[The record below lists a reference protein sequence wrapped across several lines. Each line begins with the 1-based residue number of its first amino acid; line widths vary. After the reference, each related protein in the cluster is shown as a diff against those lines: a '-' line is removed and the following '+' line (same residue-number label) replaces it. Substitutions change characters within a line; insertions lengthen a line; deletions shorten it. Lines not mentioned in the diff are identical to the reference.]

1 MVRPKLPENLRSPL
15 SDEIRK
21 MFQEA
26 IADTT
31 PKKIS
36 SPGGLNRSR
45 LADGIENVM
54 DNRRISGKN
63 LGPRL

>member
-1 MVRPKLPENLRSPL
+1 MRSQLPDSIRSPL

-31 PKKIS
+31 PQKS
-36 SPGGLNRSR
+36 QSPRGLDRGQTDAIERGVLQRS
-45 LADGIENVM
+45 L
-54 DNRRISGKN
+54 SGN
-63 LGPRL
+63 FMLLLF